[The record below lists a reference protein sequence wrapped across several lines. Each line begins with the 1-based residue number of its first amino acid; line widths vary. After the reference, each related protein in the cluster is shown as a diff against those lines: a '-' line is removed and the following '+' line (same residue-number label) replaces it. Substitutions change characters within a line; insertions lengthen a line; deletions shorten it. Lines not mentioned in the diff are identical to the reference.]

1 MLPNPCVLGGPQ
13 HKGQNQK
20 WLPHRFFSRAHKR
33 AQMIA
38 GHRDAEDA
46 HQAGWPRVSPR
57 PTPPAGTAPPPPP
70 VGCCQVVSATIPTF
84 SWLPENYGILHDA
97 SWYPKTLSVYIR
109 HLNH

>member
-46 HQAGWPRVSPR
+46 HQAGWPRVSSR
-57 PTPPAGTAPPPPP
+57 PTPLAGTAPPPPR
-70 VGCCQVVSATIPTF
+70 
-84 SWLPENYGILHDA
+84 WLLPGGVRDHPHVLLAPRKLWH
-97 SWYPKTLSVYIR
+97 PP
-109 HLNH
+109 